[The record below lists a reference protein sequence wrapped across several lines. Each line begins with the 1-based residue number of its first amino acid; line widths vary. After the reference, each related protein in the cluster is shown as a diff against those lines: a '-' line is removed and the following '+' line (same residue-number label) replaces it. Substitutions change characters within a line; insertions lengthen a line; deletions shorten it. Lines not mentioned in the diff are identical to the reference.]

1 MANCLLLLG
10 ALDKTREPNRDGPI
24 NQGFKKTVAFLRFSQ
39 GRSTRTSFLILDA
52 QSVKN
57 TDTAENSGYDGG
69 KKIKSI
75 KRTLAVDNQGL
86 PQGIHVTTGDVS
98 DRDAASS
105 LLMLHA
111 DQFDLVQRIMVDG
124 GYTGDKFA
132 SLVGNSI
139 GADVIIAKQSD
150 LKHGHVT
157 PQRWVIERSFGWLEK
172 CRRLWKNCERKLH
185 TSTMMITL
193 AFLRFMLKRH

>member
-1 MANCLLLLG
+1 M
-10 ALDKTREPNRDGPI
+10 
-24 NQGFKKTVAFLRFSQ
+24 
-39 GRSTRTSFLILDA
+39 ILDA

-57 TDTAENSGYDGG
+57 TDTAKYSGYDGG
-69 KKIKSI
+69 KKIKGI
-75 KRTLAVDNQGL
+75 KRTLAVDNQGF
-86 PQGIHVTTGDVS
+86 PQEIHVPTGDVS
-98 DRDAASS
+98 DRDAAST

-139 GADVIIAKQSD
+139 GADVIIAKQSA

-157 PQRWVIERSFGWLEK
+157 PQRWVIERSFG
-172 CRRLWKNCERKLH
+172 
-185 TSTMMITL
+185 
-193 AFLRFMLKRH
+193 

>member
-10 ALDKTREPNRDGPI
+10 ALDKTRKPNRDGPI

-57 TDTAENSGYDGG
+57 TNTAENSGYDGG
-69 KKIKSI
+69 KKIKGI

-124 GYTGDKFA
+124 GYAGDKFA

-139 GADVIIAKQSD
+139 GADIIIAKQSE

-193 AFLRFMLKRH
+193 AFLRFMLT

>member
-1 MANCLLLLG
+1 M
-10 ALDKTREPNRDGPI
+10 
-24 NQGFKKTVAFLRFSQ
+24 
-39 GRSTRTSFLILDA
+39 ILDA

-57 TDTAENSGYDGG
+57 TDTAKYSGYDGG
-69 KKIKSI
+69 KKIKGI
-75 KRTLAVDNQGL
+75 KRTLAVDHQGL
-86 PQGIHVTTGDVS
+86 PQEIHITTGNVS
-98 DRDAASS
+98 DRDAASA

-124 GYTGDKFA
+124 GYTGEKFA
-132 SLVGNSI
+132 DLVTNAI

-150 LKHGHVT
+150 LKHGQVT

-185 TSTMMITL
+185 TSAMMVTL
-193 AFLRFMLKRH
+193 AFLRVMLKRL